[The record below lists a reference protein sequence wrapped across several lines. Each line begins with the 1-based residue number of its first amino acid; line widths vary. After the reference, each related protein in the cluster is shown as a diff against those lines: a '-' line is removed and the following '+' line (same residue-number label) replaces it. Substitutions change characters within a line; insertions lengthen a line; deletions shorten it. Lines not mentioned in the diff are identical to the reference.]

1 MWKSEWPVLHR
12 LASDQLAWLKHKST
26 RKAAFLF
33 LCVCLS
39 LTLISQKSLRFREKL
54 ERERERERENGRVQD
69 RTLTVGDIFFRAI
82 STHTV
87 STLCYLTVSPFQFI
101 FFCLSVCLFL
111 RRKMRNGFWCVM
123 GCDLNFKWRDVRVI
137 PESHWSFDFLFVSM
151 KTLFLAK
158 TFT

>member
-54 ERERERERENGRVQD
+54 EREREEERENGRVQD

-101 FFCLSVCLFL
+101 FF
-111 RRKMRNGFWCVM
+111 
-123 GCDLNFKWRDVRVI
+123 
-137 PESHWSFDFLFVSM
+137 LFVCMFVSPEKNEKWVLM
-151 KTLFLAK
+151 CNGLWFEFQVKGC
-158 TFT
+158 